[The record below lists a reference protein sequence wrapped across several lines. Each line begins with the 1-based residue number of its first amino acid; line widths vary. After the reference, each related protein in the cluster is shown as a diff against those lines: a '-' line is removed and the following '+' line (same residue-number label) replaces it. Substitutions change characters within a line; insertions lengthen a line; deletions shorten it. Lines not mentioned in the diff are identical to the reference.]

1 MLWLYLARARSGA
14 DGKPGLLADL
24 ERMASEDW
32 PFQVMD
38 FYLDRRPLSKVLTGQ
53 GVNTIFNVDPK
64 IRCQAQFY
72 IGQWHLIRGEKRE
85 AEVTLRDAVLP
96 TCPRELFIKAG
107 IRFDAVEYDAA
118 AAELKRL
125 R

>member
-1 MLWLYLARARSGA
+1 
-14 DGKPGLLADL
+14 
-24 ERMASEDW
+24 MASEDW

-85 AEVTLRDAVLP
+85 AEVALRDAVLP